1 MSLNLT
7 IVNSSTPSG
16 MSDFQVISAIIVLC
30 ALVLGIANAYF
41 HWKDKQPNIKVDA
54 YEFVDSAHSLT
65 SDPERVTT
73 IRGYNSGQIPITISS
88 YSFFIP
94 SKKIGHSIG
103 KPYSTR
109 VLPGAYCERWEYSD
123 KIAKVLQPRSGTIK
137 IIACLIDESG
147 RWYKSDPFE
156 FDIDQALKGTKGK
169 KIWTREELGM
179 KTPMGRLDKIKETVR
194 RWHRRKYDPPDLWK
208 LWK

>member
-1 MSLNLT
+1 
-7 IVNSSTPSG
+7 
-16 MSDFQVISAIIVLC
+16 
-30 ALVLGIANAYF
+30 
-41 HWKDKQPNIKVDA
+41 
-54 YEFVDSAHSLT
+54 
-65 SDPERVTT
+65 
-73 IRGYNSGQIPITISS
+73 
-88 YSFFIP
+88 
-94 SKKIGHSIG
+94 
-103 KPYSTR
+103 
-109 VLPGAYCERWEYSD
+109 LPGAYCERWEYSD